1 MKSQAEAIQTMSVYD
16 LSKLLKAGPTMEQ
29 RGLMD
34 KRRQVIQDEIQ
45 KSYSRLKTKEAEHK
59 AKVGE
64 YVIARREER
73 GAAANDTTGTTGKHP
88 DLRVP
93 RTPRKPG
100 TPRMTI
106 RPGLKSKAELASA
119 MKAGLAKTGIALG
132 TQKGLAKTAE
142 IQKVTTKM
150 MKELEGLGKEPTPTP
165 SPPATP
171 PPPST
176 PVGKTIAKIEPIT
189 PPKFPTGLFSR
200 EASRDP
206 TPELAE
212 PEEAEEAGHD
222 PLLYSEAEEASTE
235 SGSRDSQIQS
245 FGTDYE
251 YSQGDDRGDEDT
263 DEWSEDVHALL
274 QAEVSWDVE
283 LPRRPLMGFQPS
295 PAPINDEGNSS
306 FFHTRFLDRGGPR
319 DKVGIT
325 GGYMLL
331 RPKHIEIVVERL
343 SFATRQELSN
353 YLHGRFP
360 MGGVINKKSYSNTD
374 LPLAV
379 FRHLPGKVTITY

>member
-1 MKSQAEAIQTMSVYD
+1 MV
-16 LSKLLKAGPTMEQ
+16 
-29 RGLMD
+29 
-34 KRRQVIQDEIQ
+34 
-45 KSYSRLKTKEAEHK
+45 
-59 AKVGE
+59 
-64 YVIARREER
+64 
-73 GAAANDTTGTTGKHP
+73 
-88 DLRVP
+88 
-93 RTPRKPG
+93 
-100 TPRMTI
+100 I
-106 RPGLKSKAELASA
+106 RPGLVSRKSKLELASA
-119 MKAGLAKTGIALG
+119 MKTQMESGKTGIAFG

-142 IQKVTTKM
+142 IQKATAKI
-150 MKELEGLGKEPTPTP
+150 MKELAGLGKEPTPTP

-171 PPPST
+171 PAPST
-176 PVGKTIAKIEPIT
+176 PVGKSIPTIEPDT
-189 PPKFPTGLFSR
+189 PPQIPMGVFSR
-200 EASRDP
+200 EASREP

-212 PEEAEEAGHD
+212 PEDVEEAGH
-222 PLLYSEAEEASTE
+222 EAEYILVPE
-235 SGSRDSQIQS
+235 
-245 FGTDYE
+245 DYE
-251 YSQGDDRGDEDT
+251 DSEHGSLSRPSEIGDFGGDREEFEISSEGDEST
-263 DEWSEDVHALL
+263 DEWPEDIHAQL
-274 QAEVSWDVE
+274 QAQLPWDVE

-360 MGGVINKKSYSNTD
+360 MGGVINKSYSNTD